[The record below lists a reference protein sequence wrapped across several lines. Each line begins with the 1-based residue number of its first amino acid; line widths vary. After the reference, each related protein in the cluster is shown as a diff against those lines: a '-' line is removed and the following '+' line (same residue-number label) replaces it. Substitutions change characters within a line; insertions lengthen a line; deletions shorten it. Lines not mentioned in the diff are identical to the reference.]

1 MIKEVSNDFVYDII
15 CNYFEVKKPFTIY
28 SKTIVYEENSQIKG
42 ILVYDEIYDRIE
54 IDYILVKKEYTRK
67 GIGKK
72 LIEILPNFDISLEVR
87 KSNKVAIDFYKSC
100 GFKIVAER
108 KNYYGKED
116 GYLMCKV
123 AK

>member
-1 MIKEVSNDFVYDII
+1 MITEVSNDFVYDII
-15 CNYFEVKKPFTIY
+15 CNYFEVKNPFTIY
-28 SKTIVYEENSQIKG
+28 SKTLVYEENNQIIG

-72 LIEILPNFDISLEVR
+72 LVEMLPNFDISLEVR
-87 KSNKVAIDFYKSC
+87 KSNKVAIDFYQNC